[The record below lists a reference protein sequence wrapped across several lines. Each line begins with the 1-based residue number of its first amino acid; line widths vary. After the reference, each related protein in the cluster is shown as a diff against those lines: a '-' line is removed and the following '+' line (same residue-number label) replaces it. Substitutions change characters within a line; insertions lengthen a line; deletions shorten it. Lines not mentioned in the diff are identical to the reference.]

1 MRFPIPRYLDHD
13 GFKLALYEAGPK
25 DGPVLILIH
34 GWPEM
39 AYSWSN
45 QIGPLSKAGYRVIAM
60 DVRGF
65 GKSSAP
71 HGLEHYEISQLVS
84 DVEAVLDDI
93 GATQAALIGHD
104 WGGIIVWHAARMLR
118 DRISHVVSLCT
129 PHVKR
134 APADPIK
141 IFRTRHGDEHYFVHF
156 HDHPGKAD
164 ALFARDP
171 ESFFRLM
178 FQPVEKGTEITSDMF
193 HTPVR
198 FEAFI
203 KNRKGPVPSIVPEK
217 DLQIYVKAYKE
228 SGFHGGLNL
237 YRNTT
242 ANWTLAKGLS
252 DNIAQPVLMISAQDD
267 VFLPPAFADP
277 MVDMVPN
284 LTRHTIRD
292 CGHWIMWEQ
301 PEIINRLMIEWLDTQ
316 MRTS

>member
-1 MRFPIPRYLDHD
+1 MTFPPPRFLRHD
-13 GFKLALYEAGPK
+13 GFDLALYEAGPK
-25 DGPVLILIH
+25 DGVPLILIH

-45 QIGPLSKAGYRVIAM
+45 QIGPLSGAGYRVIAM

-65 GKSSAP
+65 GRSSAP
-71 HGLEHYEISQLVS
+71 QGLHHYEISQIVS

-93 GATQAALIGHD
+93 GAEQAVLIGHD
-104 WGGIIVWHAARMLR
+104 WGGIIVWHAARMLST
-118 DRISHVVSLCT
+118 RISHVISLCT

-156 HDHPGKAD
+156 HDQPGRAD
-164 ALFARDP
+164 ALFASDP

-178 FQPVEKGTEITSDMF
+178 FEPIEKGTEITSEMF
-193 HTPVR
+193 HTPAR
-198 FEAFI
+198 FQAFLREARI
-203 KNRKGPVPSIVPEK
+203 SVPSIVPEK
-217 DLQIYVKAYKE
+217 DLQVYVEAYRK

-242 ANWTLAKGLS
+242 ANWELAEGLS
-252 DNIAQPVLMISAQDD
+252 STIAQPVLMISAQDD
-267 VFLPPAFADP
+267 VFLPPAFSDP

-284 LTRHTIRD
+284 LTRHIVED
-292 CGHWIMWEQ
+292 CGHWIMWEK
-301 PEIINRLMIEWLDTQ
+301 PDAINAHIIGWLGRQ
-316 MRTS
+316 VG